1 MPRQQID
8 ASSARHCYDAH
19 VNDAALAA
27 RRAEVKKRLPPTDGI
42 WVAEEAPWKSRPY
55 KYPSE

>member
-1 MPRQQID
+1 MSRQQID

-42 WVAEEAPWKSRPY
+42 WVAEEASWKSRPY
-55 KYPSE
+55 K